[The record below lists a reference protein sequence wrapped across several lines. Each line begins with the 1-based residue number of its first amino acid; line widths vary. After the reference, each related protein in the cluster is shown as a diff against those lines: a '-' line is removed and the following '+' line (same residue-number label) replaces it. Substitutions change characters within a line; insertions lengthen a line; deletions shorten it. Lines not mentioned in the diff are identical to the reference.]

1 MLSYEEKKRT
11 RKTLIISSIV
21 TKKVQLRGLTVQ
33 KKKKKKDYFQEPG
46 VTSCVF
52 EKVKKHAGGLVH
64 G

>member
-33 KKKKKKDYFQEPG
+33 KKKKKDYFQEPG

-52 EKVKKHAGGLVH
+52 EKVKKHSGGLVH